1 LPLCPPS
8 MAQRW
13 ILRRGSP
20 RSGFRYVDE
29 HGARVSARRQMDR
42 IEGLVI
48 PPAWR
53 DVHIAPSPA
62 SAVQAWGYDARGR
75 KQYRYNERAV
85 ERRELRKY
93 HRVRELAR
101 TMPKIRKTI
110 RADARSRDLTKDAV
124 AALVLRLIGE
134 TFCRVGGERYAKEN
148 GTFGITTL
156 RKKHLQL
163 GKRSVCFEYKGK
175 SNVRQRQVATAEDI
189 VKLMA
194 RLRRTPGARLF
205 RYTDGNSWRD
215 LNAADVNDYLQRRVG
230 AFKAKDFRTWGGT
243 LRAATVLAEI
253 GAARSAIE
261 AKRNVALAMR
271 LVAAELGNTPTVC
284 RSSYVHPMVIA
295 RYLDEGETIALPRR
309 AKAQSSAERH
319 SVEERALIEFLERH
333 FPDRRG
339 TAPRTGAKHA
349 RVPDRRLAA

>member
-1 LPLCPPS
+1 

-20 RSGFRYVDE
+20 KSGFRYVD
-29 HGARVSARRQMDR
+29 ARGKRITAARQIER
-42 IEGLVI
+42 IRKLVI
-48 PPAWR
+48 PPAWK
-53 DVHIAPSPA
+53 DVHIATSPS
-62 SAVQAWGYDARGR
+62 STVQAWGYDARGR

-85 ERRELRKY
+85 ESRELRKY
-93 HRVRELAR
+93 HRLRDLAR
-101 TMPKIRKTI
+101 TIPKIRKTV
-110 RADARSRDLTKDAV
+110 RADARSRDLSKDAV

-156 RKKHLQL
+156 RKKHLAL
-163 GKRSVCFEYKGK
+163 GKRTVSFEYKGK

-189 VKLMA
+189 VKLVA

-205 RYTDGNSWRD
+205 RYRNGSGWRD
-215 LNAADVNDYLQRRVG
+215 LTANDVNDYLRRRVG

-253 GAARSAIE
+253 GPPKSPTE
-261 AKRNVALAMR
+261 AKRNVAMAMR

-295 RYLDEGETIALPRR
+295 RYLDDGETIELPRR
-309 AKAQSSAERH
+309 SRAQSSTERH
-319 SVEERALIEFLERH
+319 TVEERALIAFLERH
-333 FPDRRG
+333 FPERRRG
-339 TAPRTGAKHA
+339 AGRLRT
-349 RVPDRRLAA
+349 RVPERRLAA

>member
-1 LPLCPPS
+1 

-20 RSGFRYVDE
+20 RTGFRYVD
-29 HGARVSARRQMDR
+29 HRGKRVAARQVER
-42 IEGLVI
+42 IEKLVI
-48 PPAWR
+48 PPAWQ
-53 DVHIAPSPA
+53 DVHIATSPA
-62 SAVQAWGYDARGR
+62 NAVQAWGYDARGR

-85 ERRELRKY
+85 EKRELRKY

-101 TMPKIRKTI
+101 SMPRIRKTL
-110 RADARSRDLTKDAV
+110 RADARARRLGKDAV

-163 GKRSVCFEYKGK
+163 GKRTVCFEYKGK
-175 SNVRQRQVATAEDI
+175 SNVRQRQVATAEDL

-205 RYTDGNSWRD
+205 RYTDGTTWRD
-215 LNAADVNDYLQRRVG
+215 LTAADVNDYLRRRVG

-253 GAARSAIE
+253 GPARSVTE

-295 RYLDEGETIALPRR
+295 RYLDEGETLALPRR
-309 AKAQSSAERH
+309 TKAQSTDERH
-319 SVEERALIEFLERH
+319 SVEERALIDFLERH
-333 FPDRRG
+333 FPERRRPAG
-339 TAPRTGAKHA
+339 RRA
-349 RVPDRRLAA
+349 RVPERRLAA

>member
-1 LPLCPPS
+1 
-8 MAQRW
+8 MAQPW

-20 RSGFRYVDE
+20 QSGFRYVDE
-29 HGARVSARRQMDR
+29 RGKRVTARRQLDR
-42 IEGLVI
+42 IAGLVI
-48 PPAWR
+48 PPAWK
-53 DVHIAPSPA
+53 DVHIATSPA

-85 ERRELRKY
+85 EKRELRKY
-93 HRVRELAR
+93 HRLRELAR
-101 TMPKIRKTI
+101 TMPRIRKTV
-110 RADARSRDLTKDAV
+110 RADARARELSKDAV

-148 GTFGITTL
+148 GTYGITTL
-156 RKKHLQL
+156 RKKHLEL
-163 GKRSVCFEYKGK
+163 GKRTVCLEYKGK

-189 VKLMA
+189 VRLMA
-194 RLRRTPGARLF
+194 RLRRTPGTRLF
-205 RYTDGNSWRD
+205 RYTDGDRWRD
-215 LNAADVNDYLQRRVG
+215 LTAADVNDYLRRRVG

-253 GAARSAIE
+253 GPAKSATE

-295 RYLDEGETIALPRR
+295 RYLDDGETIVLPRR
-309 AKAQSSAERH
+309 AKTRTSAERH
-319 SVEERALIEFLERH
+319 SAEERALIAFLERH
-333 FPDRRG
+333 FPERRQG
-339 TAPRTGAKHA
+339 SVRRI
-349 RVPDRRLAA
+349 RVPERRLAA

>member
-1 LPLCPPS
+1 

-20 RSGFRYVDE
+20 KAGFRYVNE
-29 HGARVSARRQMDR
+29 LGKRVTARRDLDR
-42 IEGLVI
+42 IASLVI
-48 PPAWR
+48 PPAWK
-53 DVHIAPSPA
+53 DVHIATSPA
-62 SAVQAWGYDARGR
+62 SAVQAWGYDVRGR

-85 ERRELRKY
+85 EKRELRKY
-93 HRVRELAR
+93 HRLRELAR
-101 TMPKIRKTI
+101 SMPKIRKI
-110 RADARSRDLTKDAV
+110 VRADARARELTKDAV

-163 GKRSVCFEYKGK
+163 GKETVSFEYKGK
-175 SNVRQRQVATAEDI
+175 SNVRQRQVATSEDI

-194 RLRRTPGARLF
+194 RLRRTPGPRLF
-205 RYTDGNSWRD
+205 RYETGNGWRD
-215 LNAADVNDYLQRRVG
+215 LNAGDVNDYLQRRVG
-230 AFKAKDFRTWGGT
+230 PFKAKDFRTWGGT

-253 GAARSAIE
+253 GAAKSPTE

-295 RYLDEGETIALPRR
+295 RYLDDGETIVLPRR
-309 AKAQSSAERH
+309 SRAETSVERH
-319 SVEERALIEFLERH
+319 SVEERALIAFLERH
-333 FPDRRG
+333 FPERRQG
-339 TAPRTGAKHA
+339 SATRA
-349 RVPDRRLAA
+349 RVPERRLAA

>member
-1 LPLCPPS
+1 
-8 MAQRW
+8 MGKRW

-20 RSGFRYVDE
+20 KSGFRYVDE
-29 HGARVSARRQMDR
+29 RGKR
-42 IEGLVI
+42 ITAKPQLERIRSLVV
-48 PPAWR
+48 PPAWK
-53 DVHIAPSPA
+53 DVHIAGSA
-62 SAVQAWGYDARGR
+62 SSAVQAWGYDARGR

-85 ERRELRKY
+85 QKRELRKY
-93 HRVRELAR
+93 HRLRELAR
-101 TMPKIRKTI
+101 TMPKIRRTV
-110 RADARSRDLTKDAV
+110 RADARARRLSRDAV

-156 RKKHLQL
+156 RKNHLQL
-163 GKRSVCFEYKGK
+163 GRNTVCFEYKGK

-194 RLRRTPGARLF
+194 RLRRTPGSRLF
-205 RYTDGNSWRD
+205 RYLSESGWKD
-215 LNAADVNDYLQRRVG
+215 LTAADVNDYLQRRIG

-253 GAARSAIE
+253 GPAKSPTE

-295 RYLDEGETIALPRR
+295 RYLDDGETIVLPRR
-309 AKAQSSAERH
+309 SRSQTSTERH
-319 SVEERALIEFLERH
+319 SVEERALIAFLEKH
-333 FPDRRG
+333 FPERRQS
-339 TAPRTGAKHA
+339 APRRV
-349 RVPDRRLAA
+349 RVPERRLAA

>member
-1 LPLCPPS
+1 
-8 MAQRW
+8 MAQDW

-20 RSGFRYVDE
+20 KSGFRYVD
-29 HGARVSARRQMDR
+29 ARGKRVTAERHLDR
-42 IEGLVI
+42 IASLVI
-48 PPAWR
+48 PPAWK
-53 DVHIAPSPA
+53 DVRIAVSPA

-85 ERRELRKY
+85 EKRELRKY
-93 HRVRELAR
+93 HRLRELAR
-101 TMPKIRKTI
+101 TMPKIRRTV
-110 RADARSRDLTKDAV
+110 RADARARELTKDAV

-134 TFCRVGGERYAKEN
+134 TFCRVGGERYAREN

-163 GKRSVCFEYKGK
+163 GKRTVCLEYKGK

-194 RLRRTPGARLF
+194 RLRRTPGSRLF
-205 RYTDGNSWRD
+205 RYTDGSRWRD
-215 LNAADVNDYLQRRVG
+215 LNAADVNDYLRRRVG
-230 AFKAKDFRTWGGT
+230 PFKAKDFRTWGGT

-253 GAARSAIE
+253 GPAKSMTE

-309 AKAQSSAERH
+309 SKAGSSVERH
-319 SVEERALIEFLERH
+319 SVEERALIAFLERH
-333 FPDRRG
+333 FPERRRG
-339 TAPRTGAKHA
+339 SVRRT
-349 RVPDRRLAA
+349 RVPERRLAA